1 MNFIFHTL
9 KLRNRERNAKK
20 NSTVKDASD
29 AVEKNNPKKFG
40 RLAADSTLTFSIILL
55 LYYWCSLLHLQPL
68 LVSSRS
74 APPHT
79 RLLRRK
85 PHSFP
90 TVSQLEFSFHFLEGV
105 RTISTVQ

>member
-40 RLAADSTLTFSIILL
+40 RLAADSTLTFSISVQSAAPAAIISVITL
-55 LYYWCSLLHLQPL
+55 CS
-68 LVSSRS
+68 S
-74 APPHT
+74 PHT
-79 RLLRRK
+79 AAENETTFLS
-85 PHSFP
+85 HS
-90 TVSQLEFSFHFLEGV
+90 
-105 RTISTVQ
+105 